1 MLKGVKRGWV
11 RGRQARDVWAQLEA
25 ASAKEVGGAEP
36 RRVRLGPG
44 GANEGHAGNSIRT
57 AKYNVAT
64 FVPIFL
70 WTMFSRVAYLYFLCQ
85 VSARALTPC
94 KP

>member
-1 MLKGVKRGWV
+1 M
-11 RGRQARDVWAQLEA
+11 
-25 ASAKEVGGAEP
+25 KEVCGAEP

-85 VSARALTPC
+85 VGARRPPSCWPLC
-94 KP
+94 F